1 MCNVENSYY
10 VAEGYYNEPLTPF
23 IVTCKR
29 QVEFCDKYGLSLF
42 NYRDGFVLCTSRR
55 PRTYKSVYVSKSDS
69 RYGLI
74 SSLRFKRIF
83 LIEQYNLLVQ
93 RLHNLCEYV
102 VNNCERKSFNH
113 KKFYR
118 KYVYLSELKRRCFAK
133 YRVVDSHFE
142 ALLHTI
148 KADHDYAICYQV
160 VDICKII
167 LSNNQDLEFNRAFE
181 RINSLLVAIRYWKN
195 RYQQECSK
203 F

>member
-1 MCNVENSYY
+1 MCDVKNSYY
-10 VAEGYYNEPLTPF
+10 VAEGYYNEPFTPF
-23 IVTCKR
+23 IVACKR
-29 QVEFCDKYGLSLF
+29 HVEFRDKYGLTLF
-42 NYRDGFVLCTSRR
+42 DDRDGFVLYNKPS
-55 PRTYKSVYVSKSDS
+55 RTYKSVYVSKSDS

-83 LIEQYNLLVQ
+83 FIKQYNLLEQ
-93 RLHNLCEYV
+93 RLYNLCKYV

-118 KYVYLSELKRRCFAK
+118 KYVHLSKLQRCCSAK
-133 YRVVDSHFE
+133 YQVVDSYFN
-142 ALLHTI
+142 ALLHAI
-148 KADHDYAICYQV
+148 KTDREYVICCQV
-160 VDICKII
+160 MDICKII

-181 RINSLLVAIRYWKN
+181 KANGLLVAIRYWQD